1 MLTVLRDPAA
11 CRGALHGMGAG
22 CRFQE
27 LSAVPFTISVV
38 DDLAPLAWLVVGVAF
53 AHLPEAE
60 GEEGGESDPGD
71 VATAVPPAP
80 GLSAGGGDAA
90 GGVAAPAT
98 APEVAAVAAAAVAA
112 AAATAAGLAV
122 TVTAR
127 AAATAVRASAKARE
141 EAMSAAATLLAV
153 GVLFRARL
161 ALWRLGRP
169 SAVSAERMARAR
181 LEQLATIVERER
193 LPRMARS
200 GAAPPARAV
209 PAGPGGAPEVLT
221 RGGSDVQPAARSEVA
236 VGVKLAEAGQLPPM
250 LPRTASGADGFEAF
264 VQSIRE
270 GATAGAESLGRRPAG
285 GVSWGRAD
293 WREVCA
299 GLATRAWARVLRHDP
314 EVAGAAAVF
323 GDARVATLQLSR
335 VASEAGDVS
344 CPADE
349 AGDGD
354 EDGDGAASSGAD
366 GGSSDRRGGVATA
379 AGATSGSPAHE
390 QPAAAV
396 AAAPVGALG
405 GRRPLGGGADCLRH
419 DDEAWQVYRTNGHWC
434 GEAAGTGGSSQ
445 GAAGDGDGGGGA
457 CESKQAATVP
467 GDAGV
472 YEWGQYVRDRH
483 GDASQNGA
491 IGLSGSFVQLWSA
504 MGGNRQ
510 RGTNCACG

>member
-1 MLTVLRDPAA
+1 M
-11 CRGALHGMGAG
+11 
-22 CRFQE
+22 
-27 LSAVPFTISVV
+27 
-38 DDLAPLAWLVVGVAF
+38 
-53 AHLPEAE
+53 
-60 GEEGGESDPGD
+60 
-71 VATAVPPAP
+71 
-80 GLSAGGGDAA
+80 
-90 GGVAAPAT
+90 
-98 APEVAAVAAAAVAA
+98 
-112 AAATAAGLAV
+112 
-122 TVTAR
+122 
-127 AAATAVRASAKARE
+127 
-141 EAMSAAATLLAV
+141 
-153 GVLFRARL
+153 
-161 ALWRLGRP
+161 
-169 SAVSAERMARAR
+169 
-181 LEQLATIVERER
+181 
-193 LPRMARS
+193 
-200 GAAPPARAV
+200 
-209 PAGPGGAPEVLT
+209 
-221 RGGSDVQPAARSEVA
+221 QPAARSEVA

-264 VQSIRE
+264 VRSIRE

-323 GDARVATLQLSR
+323 GAARVATLQLSR